1 MKNLTKLF
9 GSICLTTA
17 VSMSAQANLIENGS
31 FEDIGN
37 EAALGGYGSAA
48 TWQIYSSIP
57 NWDASQNVEIWSNNF
72 IVPADDGIRV
82 LELNAHP
89 GDANGQFSIFQDF
102 ATTAGQAYELS
113 FAGRRR
119 QANSDEAFSVSVGDL
134 SDSVY
139 NQSWG
144 NWNQYTY
151 QFTATSSLST
161 LTFTSLD
168 GGRDTT
174 GNIFDDVKVTAV
186 SEPGTI
192 ALFALGLAG
201 LVATRKKMK

>member
-1 MKNLTKLF
+1 
-9 GSICLTTA
+9 
-17 VSMSAQANLIENGS
+17 
-31 FEDIGN
+31 
-37 EAALGGYGSAA
+37 
-48 TWQIYSSIP
+48 
-57 NWDASQNVEIWSNNF
+57 
-72 IVPADDGIRV
+72 
-82 LELNAHP
+82 
-89 GDANGQFSIFQDF
+89 
-102 ATTAGQAYELS
+102 
-113 FAGRRR
+113 
-119 QANSDEAFSVSVGDL
+119 GDL